1 MSILIQLLS
10 ALLGSLG
17 FGLVF
22 NVHGRK
28 LLFAAAGGFL
38 CWGSYLALSAGGLG
52 DFEAAFL
59 ASVAVFLYS
68 ELCARLL
75 RAPVTV
81 FSAVAA
87 IPLIPGAGLY
97 RTMDALMQRNYAVFM
112 SEGMYTLLFAVSM
125 SAGIVAAAAAF
136 TLAGK
141 LCRKRSIS

>member
-10 ALLGSLG
+10 ALMGSLG

-38 CWGSYLALSAGGLG
+38 CWGIYLALSAGGLG

-68 ELCARLL
+68 EVCARIL

-97 RTMDALMQRNYAVFM
+97 RTMDALMQRNYEVFM

-141 LCRKRSIS
+141 LRRDHPLS